1 MADERLRLVAEV
13 TDQFTAP
20 LGRMET
26 ALRRT
31 GNAARETAGQLKKDW
46 EPFQGV
52 LGRTTAALQG
62 ITSPL
67 AALGAGSLA
76 AGLSITGM
84 ATALRNFTTSTRDLS
99 IMSKEVGL
107 TVDQLRGLNRMGDEF
122 GISADRMQGGVRTF
136 AENMSQIR
144 KRYGDAYMALQG
156 MNMNELIEKL
166 VSAPNM
172 KSAMEAAAEEIGK
185 LGDPVR
191 GRRVAETLLGLPE
204 FRAVA
209 SEFKDRFGRVW
220 GETIADI
227 GRIGPET
234 EKAARDFEKSIGKIG
249 DAAERLKLRI
259 LGPMAKGISG
269 LIEDADKNGLGGSA
283 EEQALKALVNPG
295 GGPSARDRLEGRR
308 NQVQRQLDLLNQN
321 PAAPD
326 FERKRDRMVEE
337 LRRVGDELE
346 KLRAGGA
353 SAQQMSFSGPG
364 GSGSLIHRAG
374 FSGVGLPRGPLSGG
388 GFPMLTDG
396 DGTPVAGPR
405 MAPGARSGS
414 PTLPQAGPLAEGGAP
429 RGNGVGTPRAA
440 RMGQMMG
447 WAMDQLRRE
456 GVPEANLRQSAAH
469 LVGQAF
475 MESGL
480 DPNKVHDQGTGLG
493 IYGARDPKGWGEYPG
508 ARRSNMVRWLEANGY
523 ARNSAE
529 GQMRYMVREAM
540 GGGYPRTKGI
550 LMGQGSG
557 DARLDTNAI
566 TKEFERPLVIND
578 RYGAVANAFRTG
590 PSDASSAG
598 GEDSPWFNRPRSNE
612 PGKMSRVRDDE
623 IPVPGSGER
632 PGDVLMRRMYGGSG
646 AGGGMQIPG
655 SPVQEHRMTID
666 FQNAPAGMKTS
677 AKMGSLFKDTTVT
690 KSRQL
695 NGSVFA

>member
-46 EPFQGV
+46 EPFQSV
-52 LGRTTAALQG
+52 LGRTTTALQG
-62 ITSPL
+62 MTSPL

-185 LGDPVR
+185 LGDPIR

-209 SEFKDRFGRVW
+209 SEFKDRFGKVW

-249 DAAERLKLRI
+249 DAAERLKLKI

-283 EEQALKALVNPG
+283 EEQAMKGLVNPG
-295 GGPSARDRLEGRR
+295 AGPSPRDRLEGRR

-321 PAAPD
+321 PSAPD

-337 LRRVGDELE
+337 LKRVGDELE

-353 SAQQMSFSGPG
+353 SAQQMSFSGSG
-364 GSGSLIHRAG
+364 GGGGSLIHRAG
-374 FSGVGLPRGPLSGG
+374 WGGVGLPRGPLGGGG
-388 GFPMLTDG
+388 GFPVLTDG
-396 DGTPVAGPR
+396 DGNPVTGPR
-405 MAPGARSGS
+405 TALGGRSGL
-414 PTLPQAGPLAEGGAP
+414 PTLPQAGPLAGGGAP

-440 RMGQMMG
+440 RMGQMMA

-480 DPNKVHDQGTGLG
+480 DPNKVHDGGTGYG
-493 IYGARDPKGWGEYPG
+493 IYGARDPKGWGDYRG
-508 ARRSNMVRWLEANGY
+508 ARRSHMVRWLEANGY

-566 TKEFERPLVIND
+566 TGEFEAPRVINN

-632 PGDVLMRRMYGGSG
+632 PGDALMRRMYGSGGSRE
-646 AGGGMQIPG
+646 IPG
-655 SPVQEHRMTID
+655 APMQEHRLTID
-666 FQNAPAGMKTS
+666 FPNAPAGLKATP
-677 AKMGSLFKDTTVT
+677 KMGSLFRDTTVSKT
-690 KSRQL
+690 RQL
-695 NGSVFA
+695 QGSAFA